1 MLLQLTTM
9 GEDDRRQ
16 TRPAVED
23 AGEHLIV
30 APSADEGDPVDVHK
44 PKPFHSWREFFGE
57 VGIIV
62 IGVLIA
68 LAGEQAVEAL
78 HWRERVSAAE
88 ESMRKE
94 LAEDNGAQ
102 AMARLQFAPCLDR
115 ALAANQQRLLA
126 ERDRGIPF
134 TAATLVPPPFRTWDN
149 DAWRAAVSSEA
160 TSHMKIDV
168 MYNWSSPYALIAD
181 MDQTAVREFN
191 DWAPLMQIGS
201 ARSHPSEP
209 ERERLIA
216 ALGAARQDNAL
227 LTRLS
232 QKLIDYS
239 AIAGV
244 TPSPESV
251 RRQREQHRD
260 AMAGCGS

>member
-1 MLLQLTTM
+1 MANEIQ
-9 GEDDRRQ
+9 Q
-16 TRPAVED
+16 D
-23 AGEHLIV
+23 ASEQ
-30 APSADEGDPVDVHK
+30 AERDNPPPSVLSTAGNEQQVDIHK
-44 PKPFHSWREFFGE
+44 PKPVHSWREFFGE

-68 LAGEQAVEAL
+68 LGGEQAVEAL

-94 LAEDNGAQ
+94 LAEDDGAQ

-115 ALAANQQRLLA
+115 SLAANQQRLLA
-126 ERDRGIPF
+126 ERDKGVPF

-149 DAWRAAVSSEA
+149 DAWRAAVSSQA
-160 TSHMKIDV
+160 TSHMRTDV

-181 MDQTAVREFN
+181 MDQAAVREFN
-191 DWAPLMQIGS
+191 DWAPLLQIGG

-216 ALGAARQDNAL
+216 ALAAARQDNAL
-227 LTRLS
+227 LAQLS

-239 AIAGV
+239 TIAGV
-244 TPSPESV
+244 RPSPEHV
-251 RRQREQHRD
+251 RQERGRARD